1 MTAGPLLA
9 YVPRLTWP
17 PRQHHDIVIT
27 SRQVPD
33 ATDRF
38 VFFPMSSM
46 TWVAVLLAWPLIG
59 MGVAYLFGWLI
70 TGGEAPDDT
79 GDPIPP

>member
-1 MTAGPLLA
+1 
-9 YVPRLTWP
+9 
-17 PRQHHDIVIT
+17 
-27 SRQVPD
+27 
-33 ATDRF
+33 
-38 VFFPMSSM
+38 MSSM

-59 MGVAYLFGWLI
+59 MGVAYLFGWFI